1 MKNTTILLLLGL
13 LAACGEGD
21 KKGPPA
27 AGPARVGVGAAG
39 QGISGHAED
48 AVGGAVRG
56 SDRHVL
62 AASIHYGG
70 CDVEGGG

>member
-1 MKNTTILLLLGL
+1 M
-13 LAACGEGD
+13 
-21 KKGPPA
+21 
-27 AGPARVGVGAAG
+27 GAAG

-62 AASIHYGG
+62 AARLHCGG
-70 CDVEGGG
+70 RDVEGDG